1 MNKGFLKNVTVVTVK
16 KGILNT
22 FYFYNCNFLSIF
34 INNKNIGNLTVTTV
48 TRFPKTLYL
57 WGLRALQMIWGTVT
71 KCNMEK
77 GVIS

>member
-16 KGILNT
+16 MGTLNT

-48 TRFPKTLYL
+48 TRIPKTLYL
-57 WGLRALQMIWGTVT
+57 LGLRALQMIWGTVT
-71 KCNMEK
+71 KCNMKK